1 MTRHRVREIVIAE
14 ISPEVLE
21 VSDKVFRD
29 INRGALRDPRVRVAL
44 NDGRNLL
51 LASREKFDAILSDS
65 IHPVYAGNSTLYTR
79 EYFELCRRHLRP
91 GGVVSMWLPLYSL
104 TTESYLAI
112 VRAFWEVFPETC
124 IWYDPIVLNEF
135 TVVTGS
141 TGKGPVQLHW
151 EALADPALTATLAE
165 AGVSDPQSLAAMLM
179 LGPRE
184 VAALVSD
191 VLPHVDDF
199 PEVEYRS
206 GRLLDRDGSW
216 LDNMRVLWA
225 ARATSDPFS
234 ALPGGFDGARR
245 ARDLAVRR
253 ELQELSRRAVRR

>member
-1 MTRHRVREIVIAE
+1 
-14 ISPEVLE
+14 
-21 VSDKVFRD
+21 
-29 INRGALRDPRVRVAL
+29 
-44 NDGRNLL
+44 
-51 LASREKFDAILSDS
+51 
-65 IHPVYAGNSTLYTR
+65 
-79 EYFELCRRHLRP
+79 
-91 GGVVSMWLPLYSL
+91 MWLPLYSL